1 MFSTVHRSKD
11 TTLGRRHAVARIM
24 PWLALAAMAAPVPAV
39 ADALYAFGQASI
51 VIPSNAPAGTVVART
66 YFTPQEFCGRDT
78 CNLTGA
84 TLYNKGSLLQSKAG
98 PDLETNVSGLSTR
111 ILVDG
116 TPVTTG
122 IGGTTLRGIAE
133 VQLFRDSRTPK
144 DGSLNSGAFSAY
156 FLVRYKGT
164 LMTETTSVYL
174 SAKAA
179 FINGTCSVSDQT
191 VTLPSV
197 PQNAFTGVGSTTGET
212 AFQLRLNNCPAGYN
226 RIGYQLSPIDGAV
239 AGAPGTLKLR
249 PDSGASGIGIRI
261 TDGASGQ
268 PLPLGQ
274 SHTVTGY
281 DSGTGGSPSIPL
293 NASYV
298 QTDGAI
304 NGGSVNAGVQVML
317 DYQ

>member
-1 MFSTVHRSKD
+1 MFSIVHRSKD
-11 TTLGRRHAVARIM
+11 TTRGKRHAVARVI
-24 PWLALAAMAAPVPAV
+24 PWLALAAMAVPAP
-39 ADALYAFGQASI
+39 AIANTSMYAFGKASI
-51 VIPSNAPAGTVVART
+51 AVPSNAPAGTVVARA
-66 YFTPQEFCGRDT
+66 YYTPQEFCGKDT
-78 CNLTGA
+78 CEITGA
-84 TLYNKGSLLQSKAG
+84 SLYNKGSLLQLRDG

-111 ILVDG
+111 LFIDG
-116 TPVTTG
+116 TPVTTHVRV
-122 IGGTTLRGIAE
+122 TMRGIAE

-144 DGSLNSGAFSAY
+144 DGSLNSGFFSSY
-156 FLVRYKGT
+156 YQVRYKGT
-164 LMTETTSVYL
+164 FATETASVYL

-197 PQNAFTGVGSTTGET
+197 PQNAFNGVGSTTGET

-249 PDSGASGIGIRI
+249 PDSGATGIGIRI

-268 PLPLGQ
+268 PLALSQ

-281 DSGTGGSPSIPL
+281 NSGTGGSPSIPL

-298 QTDGAI
+298 QTDAAIKGGA
-304 NGGSVNAGVQVML
+304 VNAGVQVML